1 MLSVNLKQRWCSG
14 VNLAESGR
22 SLVLRIV
29 RPLFWMTRGSIYR
42 CRRLI
47 FRLKWGET
55 SSGTSGG
62 PHGRNLEI
70 RAHFGIDSTLG
81 SNRSR
86 NHPIEL
92 KFIVN
97 ILHYVFELLWKFHVI
112 WICRS
117 WVMTDSI
124 WYFLLP
130 GVVRID
136 TLESIRSNQ
145 FSCMWR
151 QWRGAHAS
159 GRSSFTSEFYWVVP
173 EVLVAWTLGIRS
185 YRFEDVLPSNRLD
198 QR

>member
-1 MLSVNLKQRWCSG
+1 MLSVNLKQRRCSG

-22 SLVLRIV
+22 SSVLRIL

-47 FRLKWGET
+47 FLLNRRET

-92 KFIVN
+92 KFGVY
-97 ILHYVFELLWKFHVI
+97 ILHHVFELLWKFHGI
-112 WICRS
+112 WTCRTRVMIDSS
-117 WVMTDSI
+117 WCFS
-124 WYFLLP
+124 FP

-136 TLESIRSNQ
+136 TFESIRSNR
-145 FSCMWR
+145 SPRMR
-151 QWRGAHAS
+151 RLRRGAHAS
-159 GRSSFTSEFYWVVP
+159 GQPSFISEFYWVVP
-173 EVLVAWTLGIRS
+173 GVLAA
-185 YRFEDVLPSNRLD
+185 
-198 QR
+198 